1 MPGDHRRIRGPE
13 ESHLPSLYAPP
24 EQVEEVRARSYN
36 PNRDPL
42 RQRPVYVSAGLL
54 SQACGSAYL
63 ESGDTK
69 VLVSVWGPRQA
80 EGGEASIG
88 LQGRLVCDFRRAPFS
103 SPGRRRPPS
112 GSSEEKELSLA
123 LQEALGPVVRLQRYP
138 RAQVE
143 VSALLLQDGG
153 SALAAGVTA
162 AGLALADAGIE
173 MYDIVVGCGLSL
185 PWGFDPI
192 WLLDPILYEEQHTAA
207 GLTVALMPVRNEVTG
222 ILGSGEGRSIDCWAE
237 GVRLG
242 IEGCQSLYPTLQNC
256 LVRATRKRREEAQAQ
271 NEVEREQAAR
281 HRRPPPPP
289 LAAPGG
295 PDAPPGPAAPPAQ
308 QPPAEP
314 ML

>member
-1 MPGDHRRIRGPE
+1 I
-13 ESHLPSLYAPP
+13 
-24 EQVEEVRARSYN
+24 
-36 PNRDPL
+36 
-42 RQRPVYVSAGLL
+42 
-54 SQACGSAYL
+54 
-63 ESGDTK
+63 
-69 VLVSVWGPRQA
+69 
-80 EGGEASIG
+80 
-88 LQGRLVCDFRRAPFS
+88 CDFRRAPFS
-103 SPGRRRPPS
+103 SRGRRRPPS

-123 LQEALGPVVRLQRYP
+123 LQEALGPAVQLQRYP

-173 MYDIVVGCGLSL
+173 MYDIVVACGLSL

-242 IEGCQSLYPTLQNC
+242 IEGCQGLYPTLQNC
-256 LVRATRKRREEAQAQ
+256 LVRATRRRRAEAQSLS
-271 NEVEREQAAR
+271 EVEREHAAQ
-281 HRRPPPPP
+281 HRLPP
-289 LAAPGG
+289 LPHPAAPAALS
-295 PDAPPGPAAPPAQ
+295 APLAPAIPAAPPAQ

-314 ML
+314 ME